1 MTLLHVKH
9 LGEIYRFF
17 PSDSGNFFWGG
28 GGRVGGGLSSLLM
41 FTGLARKRTLNLKQT
56 TINLVVVRKGCC
68 VAI

>member
-1 MTLLHVKH
+1 M
-9 LGEIYRFF
+9 GFF
-17 PSDSGNFFWGG
+17 PLIVEFFFGG
-28 GGRVGGGLSSLLM
+28 GGVGGGLSSLLM

>member
-1 MTLLHVKH
+1 MTLMHVKH
-9 LGEIYRFF
+9 LGEIYGFF
-17 PSDSGNFFWGG
+17 PSDSGIFFLGG
-28 GGRVGGGLSSLLM
+28 GVGGGLSSLLM

>member
-9 LGEIYRFF
+9 LGEIYGFF
-17 PSDSGNFFWGG
+17 PSDSGNFFFFGG
-28 GGRVGGGLSSLLM
+28 GGGLSSLLM
-41 FTGLARKRTLNLKQT
+41 FTALARKRTLNLKQT

>member
-9 LGEIYRFF
+9 LGEIYGFF
-17 PSDSGNFFWGG
+17 PSDSGNFFFLGG
-28 GGRVGGGLSSLLM
+28 GGGLSSLLM
-41 FTGLARKRTLNLKQT
+41 FTALARKRTLNLKQT

>member
-9 LGEIYRFF
+9 LREIYGFF
-17 PSDSGNFFWGG
+17 PSDSGHFFLGG
-28 GGRVGGGLSSLLM
+28 GGGLSSLLM
-41 FTGLARKRTLNLKQT
+41 FTALARKRTLNLKQT

>member
-9 LGEIYRFF
+9 LGKIYGFF
-17 PSDSGNFFWGG
+17 PSDSKKFFLEGG
-28 GGRVGGGLSSLLM
+28 GGGGLSSLLM
-41 FTGLARKRTLNLKQT
+41 FTALARKRTLNLKQT

>member
-9 LGEIYRFF
+9 LREIYGFF
-17 PSDSGNFFWGG
+17 PSDSGKFFFGG
-28 GGRVGGGLSSLLM
+28 GGGGDGLSSLLM
-41 FTGLARKRTLNLKQT
+41 FTALARKRTLNLKQT

>member
-9 LGEIYRFF
+9 LGKIYGFF
-17 PSDSGNFFWGG
+17 PSDSGNFFFGG
-28 GGRVGGGLSSLLM
+28 GGGGGLSSLLM
-41 FTGLARKRTLNLKQT
+41 FTALARKRTLNLKQT

>member
-9 LGEIYRFF
+9 LREIYGFC
-17 PSDSGNFFWGG
+17 PSDSGHFFLWGG
-28 GGRVGGGLSSLLM
+28 GGGGLLSSLLM
-41 FTGLARKRTLNLKQT
+41 FTALARKRTLNLKQT

>member
-9 LGEIYRFF
+9 LGEIYGFF
-17 PSDSGNFFWGG
+17 PSDSGIFFGG
-28 GGRVGGGLSSLLM
+28 GGGVGGGLSSLLM

>member
-9 LGEIYRFF
+9 LREIYGFF
-17 PSDSGNFFWGG
+17 PSDSGHFFWGG
-28 GGRVGGGLSSLLM
+28 GVGLSSLLM
-41 FTGLARKRTLNLKQT
+41 FTALARKRTLNLKQT